1 MNYKNTSGPF
11 PNLTQSLQNPM
22 LQFSKN
28 LQNQDWNS
36 MDRQDSLKP
45 SCSSMGREVEL
56 GYGATPGLILCHQIY
71 LIQR

>member
-1 MNYKNTSGPF
+1 
-11 PNLTQSLQNPM
+11 M

-71 LIQR
+71 LLQR